1 MRLHNYTLRC
11 CYILVLL
18 LMACQPAPK
27 KGTHTDLNVPSPT
40 APKEKE
46 EARILTSEF
55 KEYWYSGV
63 AELSSYTLEQ
73 ARYGE
78 IRDGEAVLIYVTEPF
93 DQEKQVKANR
103 KGPNTT
109 SVMKLNRVRKF
120 LTGVYPYSIMSSV
133 FYPVSDNQHALKLTT
148 SVQEWCGHVYA
159 QLNNRESF
167 EVRSHSYFESEADQK
182 FELAKSLL
190 EDELWTKLRFEPDD
204 LPTGKTSLI
213 PSLEYLRLKHKAIKA
228 YEATLTLSEAGQ
240 SRTYTLTYPELNRT
254 LQIHFQGSFPY
265 RIEGWTE
272 TYPSGFAPG
281 SPMITSVASRKKTL
295 LTPYWQKNT
304 NSDVPLRDTLGLSM
318 K

>member
-1 MRLHNYTLRC
+1 MLLSKYTLP
-11 CYILVLL
+11 YSIILILFL
-18 LMACQPAPK
+18 SACQPGPERE
-27 KGTHTDLNVPSPT
+27 TSSNLNTPPPATPV
-40 APKEKE
+40 K
-46 EARILTSEF
+46 EARKLTPEF

-93 DQEKQVKANR
+93 DLEKQVKADR

-109 SVMKLNRVRKF
+109 SVIKLNRVRKF

-167 EVRSHSYFESEADQK
+167 EVRSHSYFESEADQA
-182 FELAKSLL
+182 FDLPKSLL
-190 EDELWTKLRFEPDD
+190 EDELWTKLRFEPAS
-204 LPTGKTSLI
+204 LPTGKTTLV
-213 PSLEYLRLKHKAIKA
+213 PSLEYLRLKHKPIKA
-228 YEATLTLSEAGQ
+228 YEATLTLSEPGE
-240 SRTYTLTYPELNRT
+240 SRTYTLTFPDLNRT
-254 LQIHFQGSFPY
+254 LQIHFQGTFPY

-272 TYPSGFAPG
+272 TYPSGFGPG
-281 SPMITSVASRKKTL
+281 STMITSTARRKKTL
-295 LTPYWQKNT
+295 LTQYWRKNT
-304 NSDVPLRDTLGLSM
+304 NSDVSLRDTLGLSM